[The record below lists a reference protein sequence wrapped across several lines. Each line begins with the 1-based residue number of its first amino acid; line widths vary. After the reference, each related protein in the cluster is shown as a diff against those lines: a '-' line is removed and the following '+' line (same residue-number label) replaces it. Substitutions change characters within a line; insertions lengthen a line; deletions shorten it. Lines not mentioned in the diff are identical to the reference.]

1 VVKEKKNK
9 TKRTLFHK
17 VVNVFISFF
26 IFLIVLILIF
36 IGVSQTKFFRDYL
49 RDQIVS
55 IANESINGTLS
66 IGAIEG
72 SIFSSL
78 SIKDISL
85 ETEGDT
91 LAKIQSVDIE
101 TSFLEIFFRKIYF
114 RKIALNSPQFKL
126 IQNDNGKW
134 NLDNLIVPKEEEET
148 DSSRFPFIIQVNK
161 LQIQDMYFLRKAY
174 QYSNSSETYT
184 TINPEDLEIKNFNID
199 VKAAI
204 DNKNS
209 VYLLHLDNL
218 AFTPNLKSFNLKKFS
233 ADFHI
238 TNDFTEINNFTF
250 ITDSSDINLSLRLD
264 SVNFLEN
271 PDIAQ
276 LKEYPVSLELNVNN
290 FNFDDLTSYVEGTSL
305 LKGNSSL
312 YLNASGKFGNIEIKR
327 LVLDFLKT
335 HLEVSGNIKNL
346 DHPENLVIDAYIS
359 NSQISASNAQYLLHN
374 IELPFRRDLLVENIE
389 ASFQGKPTNF
399 KSFFKAEAEGGS
411 LNLNAEMN
419 LDVNPMN
426 YKISAESENLDISS
440 VSGLNTNLNSIIN
453 IQGKGTSP
461 EDLNSDFMVLI
472 DRSTIEGISVDSL
485 KFDIAARNKII
496 EILSSFK
503 IENSSNNLQALFD
516 FADDSSTAFNASL
529 KSQNFDLSEII
540 SDTSKST
547 SLNFLL
553 SASGKNINL
562 DKMNAGIKLQIDSSD
577 FMGEFIA
584 DSEMEL
590 KLSSNKNNERR
601 IEFTSPIIDMNVF
614 GDFSIN
620 EAIELIQ
627 YESSVITEII
637 REKVDE
643 LNPISMVLDTAA
655 ADLKNGTDEEIP
667 DIVNKEMEIE
677 YDFTLKDLSLIA
689 LFIGSGKFDVSGKGE
704 GKIANSGNNF
714 SVNNQLDIDHMLN
727 VTEENV
733 LYLSNFETSLNFIR
747 DNTTRDFDNLF
758 GSVSLTGTRAFSN
771 VVLDDLNADLIFN
784 QSKLFFN
791 ISGIVDTV
799 LNAETEGILEMTKGK
814 QLIKF
819 SGLSLDFKGVN
830 WSSKDTIEAVFTPQ
844 DFTVT
849 NFNLHHNLS
858 QLNVSGFLD
867 SLGNQNFVIKAN
879 GLEGNTINRYIP
891 GFEYSDIDYG
901 LNLQAE
907 IAGSLEEPHMN
918 LSMDVN
924 KIKYEKVNLG
934 YLLCNISYEKEM
946 LYSRINFIDSTY
958 NTGNPT
964 LSFSGIVPVNLSFT
978 PVEERF
984 PEDKNLDLKIRSK
997 DFNLST
1003 FGNSIPN
1010 IKDQRGIV
1018 SGEVYICGTAL
1029 NPEFSGN
1036 INVSEGE
1043 FRANLNNLIYSYEA
1057 DLDFRNNDL
1066 AINNLK
1072 VQNLEGSLRK
1082 GTINGNGLIEF
1093 NEFQVSV
1100 VNLNMK
1106 GDIALLGKTS
1116 KSTNPFLYGDL
1127 FIATNGDLN
1136 FKYEKG
1142 QSSVKGSVDLVETDL
1157 VFATEEANF
1166 SNTGKGIIYEFAV
1179 DSTKIDY
1186 EQIKFNKL
1194 VSVQGKNKNGRK
1206 NGGSADSEIN
1216 YDLELKIENNAKI
1229 VFVFSAVAN
1238 QKLVVEAAGNLK
1250 YATDNGLTRAQGSFV
1265 LLDGSYLD
1273 FFKKFD
1279 AAGKIRF
1286 ESSLIDPFLDV
1297 TATYL
1302 SDWEDKSQ
1310 STPVTTPVAVK
1321 MKLEGLNSQI
1331 GKLIVENPHNLKI
1344 YIGEN
1349 NISSN
1354 TPDNRYDMSNI
1365 LTFILIGS
1373 LPDPNTGQLSASDR
1387 NLLGNFSNTA
1397 TSFLGPILTNVLN
1410 SAGVNAISNIQIEKT
1425 YEGTKFNIAGRYK
1438 KLRYSLGGTAE
1449 VFNPENADIKVEYI
1463 FNPNF
1468 SSSLHR
1474 KRPVNSLGSNE
1485 SMVEFG
1491 LKFKV
1496 EF

>member
-1 VVKEKKNK
+1 MDKEQKNK
-9 TKRTLFHK
+9 PKRTLFHK

-78 SIKDISL
+78 SIKDISI

-91 LAKIQSVDIE
+91 LAKIKSVDIE

-114 RKIALNSPQFKL
+114 RKIALNSPQLKL
-126 IQNDNGKW
+126 IQYENGNW
-134 NLDNLIVPKEEEET
+134 NLDNLITPKEEEET

-174 QYSNSSETYT
+174 KYKNSSETYT

-238 TNDFTEINNFTF
+238 TNDFTEINDFTF

-359 NSQISASNAQYLLHN
+359 NSQISTSNAQYLLHN

-399 KSFFKAEAEGGS
+399 KSFFNAEAEGGS
-411 LNLNAEMN
+411 LNINAEMN
-419 LDVNPMN
+419 LDVNPMS
-426 YKISAESENLDISS
+426 YKITAESENLNISS
-440 VSGLNTNLNSIIN
+440 VSGINTNLNSIIN
-453 IQGKGTSP
+453 VQGKGTSP
-461 EDLNSDFMVLI
+461 EDLDSDFMVLI
-472 DRSTIEGISVDSL
+472 DRSTIEGILVDSL
-485 KFDIAARNKII
+485 KFDMAARNKII

-503 IENSSNNLQALFD
+503 IENSSNKLQALFD

-529 KSQNFDLSEII
+529 KSKDLNISEII
-540 SDTSKST
+540 DDTSKPT

-553 SASGKNINL
+553 SASGKNLNV
-562 DKMNAGIKLQIDSSD
+562 DKMNAEMKLKIDSSD
-577 FMGEFIA
+577 FIGKNINE
-584 DSEMEL
+584 SEMEL
-590 KLSSNKNNERR
+590 KLSSNPNGERR
-601 IEFTSPIIDMNVF
+601 IEFSSPIIDMNVF
-614 GDFSIN
+614 GSFSIN

-637 REKVDE
+637 QKKVDE
-643 LNPISMVLDTAA
+643 LNPISMVSDTTAA
-655 ADLKNGTDEEIP
+655 DSKNETAEEIP
-667 DIVNKEMEIE
+667 EIVKKEMEIE
-677 YDFTLKDLSLIA
+677 YDFTLKDLSLVA

-704 GKIANSGNNF
+704 GKIANSGNSF
-714 SVNNQLDIDHMLN
+714 SVNNQLDIDHMFN
-727 VTEENV
+727 VTDENV

-791 ISGIVDTV
+791 ISGIVDTA

-819 SGLSLDFKGVN
+819 SGLSLDFKGIN
-830 WSSKDTIEAVFTPQ
+830 WTSRDTIEAAFTPQ
-844 DFTVT
+844 DFTIT
-849 NFNLHHNLS
+849 NFNLHHELS
-858 QLNVSGFLD
+858 QLYAAGYLD
-867 SLGNQNFVIKAN
+867 SLGNQNFVLKAN
-879 GLEGNTINRYIP
+879 GLEGKTINRYIP
-891 GFEYSDIDYG
+891 GFEYSDIDYDM
-901 LNLQAE
+901 NFQAE
-907 IAGSLEEPHMN
+907 IAGSFEQPLMN
-918 LSMDVN
+918 LSIDVN
-924 KIKYEKVNLG
+924 KIKYENINLG

-946 LYSRINFIDSTY
+946 LYSRISFIDSTY

-964 LSFSGIVPVNLSFT
+964 LSLSGIVPVNLSFT

-984 PEDKNLDLKIRSK
+984 SEDKNLDLKIRSK

-1018 SGEVYICGTAL
+1018 TGEVYIGGTAF

-1036 INVSEGE
+1036 INVRGGE
-1043 FRANLNNLIYSYEA
+1043 FRASLNNLIYSYEA
-1057 DLDFRNNDL
+1057 DLGFRNNDL
-1066 AINNLK
+1066 VINNLK

-1082 GTINGNGLIEF
+1082 GTINGNGIIEF
-1093 NEFQVSV
+1093 NDFQVSL
-1100 VNLNMK
+1100 VNLDMK

-1127 FIATNGDLN
+1127 FIETNGDLN
-1136 FKYEKG
+1136 YRYEQGK
-1142 QSSVKGSVDLVETDL
+1142 SSVKGSVDLVETDL

-1166 SNTGKGIIYEFAV
+1166 SNTGKGIVYEFAV

-1186 EQIKFNKL
+1186 EQLKFNRL
-1194 VSVQGKNKNGRK
+1194 VSVQGKSKSGKKN
-1206 NGGSADSEIN
+1206 GSADSEIN

-1250 YATDNGLTRAQGSFV
+1250 YVTENGLTRAQGSFV

-1321 MKLEGLNSQI
+1321 MRLEGLNSQI
-1331 GKLIVENPHNLKI
+1331 GRLIVENPHNLKI

-1425 YEGTKFNIAGRYK
+1425 YEGTRFNIAGRYK
-1438 KLRYSLGGTAE
+1438 KFRYSLGGTAE
-1449 VFNPENADIKVEYI
+1449 MFNPENADIKVEYI